1 MRAVPLRRI
10 TRWLG
15 TILIVAG
22 VLSLTWAFLIWRWQ
36 DPFTA
41 LYTAYQQRELR
52 NQYQQQLEDF
62 HAPPA
67 PPKPKAAGRNLA
79 RYELSIARTAKR
91 YRRSLHE
98 GDPIGRIIVP
108 RLGLKMVF
116 VNGTDTATLEKGPG
130 RQLSTYLPGE
140 GQLVYIAG
148 HRTTYLAPFSAI
160 DKLRRGDSVT
170 LEVPYGTFQ
179 YRITGHS
186 IVAANDLAVLKSHG
200 REVVALQACHP
211 RFFASQRYIAWA
223 KPIRVVPRSGSAY
236 HYTGALLS
244 AAGRAKLPQ

>member
-1 MRAVPLRRI
+1 MPLRRL
-10 TRWLG
+10 TRVLG
-15 TILIVAG
+15 TMLIVAG
-22 VLSLTWAFLIWRWQ
+22 VLSLAWAFLIWRWQ

-52 NQYQQQLEDF
+52 TQYQHQLEDF
-62 HAPPA
+62 HPPA
-67 PPKPKAAGRNLA
+67 PPKTAGRDLA
-79 RYELSIARTAKR
+79 SYELSIAQAAKR

-98 GDPIGRIIVP
+98 GDAIGRIIVP

-116 VNGTDTATLEKGPG
+116 VNGTDTSTLEKGPG
-130 RQLSTYLPGE
+130 RQLSTYMPGE
-140 GQLVYIAG
+140 GKLIYIAG

-160 DKLRRGDSVT
+160 DKLRAGDSVT

-179 YRITGHS
+179 YKITGHT

-211 RFFASQRYIAWA
+211 RFFASERYIAWA
-223 KPIRVVPRSGSAY
+223 KPVRVIPRTGAAY
-236 HYTGALLS
+236 HYTGTELS

>member
-1 MRAVPLRRI
+1 MPLRRI

-15 TILIVAG
+15 TILIVTG
-22 VLSLTWAFLIWRWQ
+22 ILSLTWAFLIWRWQ

-41 LYTAYQQRELR
+41 IYTAYQQRELR

-62 HAPPA
+62 HPPA
-67 PPKPKAAGRNLA
+67 LPAPKAAGRNLA
-79 RYELSIARTAKR
+79 NYELSLARAAKR

-116 VNGTDTATLEKGPG
+116 VNGTNTSTLEKGPG
-130 RQLSTYLPGE
+130 RQLSTYMPGE
-140 GQLVYIAG
+140 GKLIYIAG

-160 DKLRRGDSVT
+160 DKLRAGDSVT

-179 YRITGHS
+179 YRITGHT
-186 IVAANDLAVLKSHG
+186 IVPANDLAVLKSHG

-211 RFFASQRYIAWA
+211 RFFASERYIAWA
-223 KPIRVVPRSGSAY
+223 KPVRVIPRTGSAY
-236 HYTGALLS
+236 QYTGTELS
-244 AAGRAKLPQ
+244 AAGRARLPQ

>member
-1 MRAVPLRRI
+1 MRRL

-22 VLSLTWAFLIWRWQ
+22 VLSLFWAFLIWRWQ

-41 LYTAYQQRELR
+41 MYTAYQQRELR
-52 NQYQQQLEDF
+52 SQYQHQLEDF
-62 HAPPA
+62 HPPPA
-67 PPKPKAAGRNLA
+67 PPRAGRDLA
-79 RYELSIARTAKR
+79 SYELSIAQAAKR

-98 GDPIGRIIVP
+98 GDAIGRIIVP

-116 VNGTDTATLEKGPG
+116 VNGTDTHTLEKGPG
-130 RQLSTYLPGE
+130 RQLSTFMPGE
-140 GQLVYIAG
+140 GKLIYIAG

-160 DKLRRGDSVT
+160 DKLRPGDSVT
-170 LEVPYGTFQ
+170 LEVPYGTFE
-179 YRITGHS
+179 YRITGHR
-186 IVAANDLAVLKSHG
+186 IVPANDLAVLESHG

-211 RFFASQRYIAWA
+211 RFFASERYIAYA
-223 KPIRVVPRSGSAY
+223 KPIRVIPRTGPAY
-236 HYTGALLS
+236 QYAGTELS